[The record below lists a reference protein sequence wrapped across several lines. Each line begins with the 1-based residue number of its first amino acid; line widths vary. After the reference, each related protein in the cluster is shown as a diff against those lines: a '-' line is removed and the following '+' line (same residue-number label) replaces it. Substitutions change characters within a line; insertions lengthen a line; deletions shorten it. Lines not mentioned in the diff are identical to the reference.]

1 MDSFELVA
9 SLDNDK
15 EYNLRLSGR
24 QIATII
30 ASLRYDANMAHKT
43 LGALPIG
50 NELRGELED
59 AYQAI
64 GKQVKASG

>member
-9 SLDNDK
+9 SLDYEKQYDLTLN
-15 EYNLRLSGR
+15 GR

-30 ASLRYDANMAHKT
+30 ASLRFDANMTEKDY
-43 LGALPIG
+43 GALPLGIEQRV
-50 NELRGELED
+50 ELDD

-64 GKQVKASG
+64 GKQVKNG